1 MRYRPLVLL
10 AAAVIAL
17 AGSPALAA
25 VQAQSPA
32 GDPADATLLARAT
45 LPAYT
50 PAPGPA
56 TGAFSD
62 PNNGMVPPYPS
73 QVVLGIS
80 SVLPAG
86 NGSYWAMP
94 DNGFGTKGN
103 SVDFLLRLYH
113 FTPRWETARGGAGT
127 IDVGRFLSLRDPD
140 HKIPFP
146 IVNENTA
153 DRLLTGGDFDVE
165 AVTRVPD
172 GSMWI
177 GDEFGPFLLHF
188 DRTGKLLQAP
198 VAHPALKAPQSPNLA
213 NGETPTVQGSRGYEA
228 LASSPDG
235 RYLYPAVEGGLPGD
249 DNRFRRQIHEF
260 DTRANRYTGRTW
272 QYRTDGE
279 DYRIA
284 DMQSLD
290 ANRAVLIER
299 EDDEGPAAT
308 FKRVYLIDRRHV
320 DADGFLVKTEIADL
334 LDLRNPALIGSHDPA
349 GGYGLGNP
357 FKFPLQSVEALLP
370 LPGNRILVM
379 QDNNFPDST
388 GRVPGKTDATEMI
401 VIGLRNLGKGTTQD

>member
-1 MRYRPLVLL
+1 MRRLSIALL
-10 AAAVIAL
+10 ATAAAL
-17 AGSPALAA
+17 LVNTPARAA
-25 VQAQSPA
+25 API
-32 GDPADATLLARAT
+32 GDDPNAATLVARAT

-50 PAPGPA
+50 LAPGPPS
-56 TGAFSD
+56 GAFSD
-62 PNNGMVPPYPS
+62 ANNGMTPPYPS

-80 SVLPAG
+80 SMLPAG
-86 NGSYWAMP
+86 DGSFWAMP

-103 SVDFLLRLYH
+103 SVDFLLRLYR
-113 FTPRWETARGGAGT
+113 FTPHWEEAGGGAGT

-146 IVNENTA
+146 IVNDKTS

-165 AVTRVPD
+165 AVTRMPD
-172 GSMWI
+172 GSMWV

-188 DRTGKLLQAP
+188 DKTGKLLAPP
-198 VAHPALKAPQSPNLA
+198 VAHPALKGPSSPYMKP
-213 NGETPTVQGSRGYEA
+213 GETATVRGSRGFEA
-228 LASSPDG
+228 LASSPGG
-235 RYLYPAVEGGLPGD
+235 RYLYPAVEGSLAAESDP
-249 DNRFRRQIHEF
+249 FRRFIYEF
-260 DTRANRYTGRTW
+260 DTQANAYTGRSW

-290 ANRAVLIER
+290 ANRAILIER

-308 FKRVYLIDRRHV
+308 FKRVYLIDRRKV
-320 DADGFLVKTEIADL
+320 DSQGFLVKTEVADL
-334 LDLRNPALIGSHDPA
+334 LNLRNPALIGSGTP
-349 GGYGLGNP
+349 GYGVGDP

-370 LPGNRILVM
+370 LPGNRILVA

-401 VIGLRNLGKGTTQD
+401 VIGFNAG